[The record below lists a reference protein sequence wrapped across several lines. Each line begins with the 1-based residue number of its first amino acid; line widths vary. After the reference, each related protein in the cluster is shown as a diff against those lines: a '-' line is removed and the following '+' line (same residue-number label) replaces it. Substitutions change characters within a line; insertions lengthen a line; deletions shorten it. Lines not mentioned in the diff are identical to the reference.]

1 MIELPPEQVIEQRLV
16 ECGLNPSGFTVIY
29 EDYLQ
34 SIEIVIKP
42 EAGATTDKFGCIHKA
57 VDFEIVTFPEPKM
70 YQDYNDYAMELLR
83 PKMLE
88 DARLSLEK
96 IGKLE
101 GFPVRSAFG
110 SDKLFAEAVEVHC
123 GIPSNG
129 ALKEFGD
136 GIVFMPPPEEYRDAE
151 KFMTTY
157 SCLTTAI
164 IYLAAKRE
172 LSIGFIGNEQ
182 YHVEEKQK

>member
-1 MIELPPEQVIEQRLV
+1 MIDLPSEQVIEQRLV

-34 SIEIVIKP
+34 SIEVIIKP
-42 EAGATTDKFGCIHKA
+42 EAGATREKFECIHNGA
-57 VDFEIVTFPEPKM
+57 ASAIVSFSDLEM
-70 YQDYNDYAMELLR
+70 YRTYSDYETELYR

-88 DARLSLEK
+88 DARQSLEK

-101 GFPVRSAFG
+101 GFPVRSAFVD
-110 SDKLFAEAVEVHC
+110 DKRFAEAVEVHC
-123 GIPSNG
+123 GVPAGG

-151 KFMTTY
+151 GFMTRY

-164 IYLAAKRE
+164 MYLAAKRE
-172 LSIGFIGNEQ
+172 LSIGFIGNEA
-182 YHVEEKQK
+182 VREEKSK

>member
-1 MIELPPEQVIEQRLV
+1 VIDLPPEQVIEQRLV
-16 ECGLNPSGFTVIY
+16 ECGLNPSGFTVKY

-42 EAGATTDKFGCIHKA
+42 EAGATAEKFSCIHKA
-57 VDFEIVTFPEPKM
+57 VDFEIVTFSDLKM
-70 YQDYNDYAMELLR
+70 YREYNDYAMELYR

-88 DARLSLEK
+88 DARQSLEK

-101 GFPVRSAFG
+101 GFPVRSGFAN
-110 SDKLFAEAVEVHC
+110 DKRFAEAVEVHC
-123 GIPSNG
+123 GIPASG

-151 KFMTTY
+151 KFMAKY

-164 IYLAAKRE
+164 MYLAAKRE
-172 LSIGFIGNEQ
+172 LSIGFIGNEA
-182 YHVEEKQK
+182 VREEKSN